1 MKTHP
6 LQLAIACF
14 AFLAINAPATMLYV
28 DLNSTNPLPPYSG
41 WSTAAMN
48 IQDAVFQAGPGDTVL
63 VTNGVYQVGGWSNVG
78 SNRVYVGIAN
88 LTVQS
93 VNGPAVTVIKGYQ
106 VPGTTN
112 GVSAVRGVF
121 LASGVT
127 LSGFTVTGGA
137 TVSDNSYAGG
147 IFCAS
152 SSAVVT
158 NCVVIGNASA
168 SYAGGVY
175 SGTLNNCVLSQNV
188 AAYDGGGCYMSQLN
202 NCLLTTNSANNGGG
216 AAYGNLTNCVLAGN
230 SARSTGGGAYH
241 AGSMDNCTIVGNAAG
256 TGGGGGESGATLNNC
271 IIYYNTAAGGG
282 TFGTNALSSTLNN
295 CCTPPM
301 PLPGRSGN
309 ITNPPAFINLIGGDF
324 HLQIG
329 SPCINTGNNS
339 FVASSTDLDGDP
351 RIVGGTVDIGAYENQ
366 FTNTVHYVS
375 LTSTNPVTPYTNWAT
390 AATSIQDAVAVAQTG
405 EFVVAGAGA
414 YSNGG
419 TVVYGA
425 ETNRVALTNGIT
437 LLGVYGTQ
445 STIIVGGTQTRCVY
459 VGSNS
464 VLSGFTITNGQTRLN
479 GGDTIREQSGG
490 GIWCELGGA
499 VANCLVISNFAGN
512 GNNFQ
517 SSRLGGGIYG
527 GAISNCVLAGNFS
540 GSGGGAA
547 SNLLWNCILTNNTAN
562 LGGGAYE
569 AVLYNCGL
577 SNNAAIY
584 NGTSGTGG
592 GVYQCT
598 LYNSILMNNQ
608 ASGSGY
614 GGGAYQGTNFN
625 CLITGNTANYGG
637 GTYQS
642 TNFSCFISGNIAS
655 LYGGGAY
662 NGMFYNCVL
671 SGNTVTNTT
680 SFYGSGGGIYAS
692 AYNSAVIIN
701 CTVTGNSATSTG
713 GGMYGGTA
721 YNSIVYFNSA
731 SGGAN
736 WTNNPNMYYC
746 CTTPNPSYGSGNI
759 TNDPSFVDVPG
770 GDFRLKCGSPCIDAG
785 FTNAIIFAATND
797 IRGVA
802 RPLDGNGDGIAQ
814 FDMGAYEYDPAIDQ
828 IPVIRSL
835 FAFANFAANYPVSF
849 AGEIGGCADY
859 FWWDFGDGVTVTN
872 QSPVSHAWTSPG
884 TYNVLL
890 TAYYSSLGYG
900 LSATTQ
906 VQVVQQPVYYA
917 DLNSSSPTFP
927 YTNWTT
933 AAHTIQQAIAAGTTT
948 GRLVLVTD
956 GVYQTWGVIVYGS
969 MYNNLAL
976 TNPVVVQ
983 SVNGP
988 GATTIQPYQGRCAYV
1003 GKNAILSGFTLTGG
1017 ITLLSGDIYKEQS
1030 GGGVWCEPGGVVS
1043 NCFIAGSLANLNGGG
1058 AYQGTF
1064 YNCIFTNNTV
1074 WGSSSD
1080 AGGGGATYQSVLYD
1094 SCVVSNKV
1102 YQARAGGCYGGML
1115 SNCVVMNNT
1124 SLDSDAGGACLST
1137 LYNCTVSGN
1146 YGDNGGGG
1154 VSNTFWNCVLTGNYA
1169 YNGGGAYHSTLH
1181 NCLVTS
1187 NQASSTGGGL
1197 YSGTLYNCTVVKNTA
1212 VDGGGFYG
1220 GGAYAAYNSI
1230 IYGNTAS
1237 GSGNNWQ
1244 APVFGYN
1251 CCSIPQMQPNNSSYD
1266 NITNDPVFVD
1276 TAFHLSAASPCR
1288 GAGSSLYA
1296 SGTDMDGE
1304 AWNSPPSMGADEVYD
1319 ADFIGALSVAI
1330 QSSQTNLLVN
1340 HSLALA
1346 GLITGRAA
1354 GLEWSFGDGTIIT
1367 NVSYFTSY
1375 FWTNAGDYTV
1385 VFTAFNTDNPGGVS
1399 TNLLVH
1405 VLPLDLPW
1413 LQPAS
1418 FSVSST
1424 NGFQFQF
1431 NGQADAIYT
1440 VQMATNLS
1448 PPIVWQDLQTITS
1461 TGGVVQVTDANATNV
1476 TSFYRVGV
1484 R

>member
-1 MKTHP
+1 MKTC
-6 LQLAIACF
+6 LFQLTVAVF
-14 AFLAINAPATMLYV
+14 LLLAINATAAVLYV
-28 DLNSTNPLPPYSG
+28 DVNSASPTPPYAD
-41 WSTAAMN
+41 WSTAAAT
-48 IQDAVFQAGPGDTVL
+48 IQDAVDAANPGDQIL
-63 VTNGVYQVGGWSNVG
+63 VTNGIYQTGGRIVSG
-78 SNRVYVGIAN
+78 STTNRVTVNKAV
-88 LTVQS
+88 TVQS
-93 VNGPAVTVIKGYQ
+93 VNGPAVTMIQGYQ
-106 VPGTTN
+106 VPGITN
-112 GVSAVRGVF
+112 GAGAVRCVY
-121 LASGVT
+121 LASGAM
-127 LSGFTVTGGA
+127 LAGFTLTNGATYTDSGGGVSCQSVSA
-137 TVSDNSYAGG
+137 TVS
-147 IFCAS
+147 
-152 SSAVVT
+152 
-158 NCVVIGNASA
+158 
-168 SYAGGVY
+168 
-175 SGTLNNCVLSQNV
+175 NCVLI
-188 AAYDGGGCYMSQLN
+188 
-202 NCLLTTNSANNGGG
+202 
-216 AAYGNLTNCVLAGN
+216 GN
-230 SARSTGGGAYH
+230 SAKLY
-241 AGSMDNCTIVGNAAG
+241 
-256 TGGGGGESGATLNNC
+256 GGGGSAGTYNSCN
-271 IIYYNTAAGGG
+271 IIHNFAAGGG
-282 TFGTNALSSTLNN
+282 GVSGDNVNN
-295 CCTPPM
+295 CVIISNSASGSGGGALFCSLTNCTVVGNSAAYGGGFYTSANQPNAKAVNCIVCFNTAPNGSNYFYLYANTM
-301 PLPGRSGN
+301 SYCCTTPLPSSGMGN
-309 ITNPPAFINLIGGDF
+309 ITNTPGFVDLAGGNLR
-324 HLQIG
+324 LQIG
-329 SPCINTGNNS
+329 SPCINAGDNASAPAGPDLAGN
-339 FVASSTDLDGDP
+339 P

-366 FTNTVHYVS
+366 NTNPVHYVS
-375 LTSTNPVTPYTNWAT
+375 LTSTNPVAPYTNWVT
-390 AATSIQDAVAVAQTG
+390 AAISIQDAVAVAQTG
-405 EFVVAGAGA
+405 EFVVADAGV
-414 YSNGG
+414 YTNSG
-419 TVVYGA
+419 VVIYGA

-437 LLGVYGTQ
+437 LLGVYGTR
-445 STIIVGGTQTRCVY
+445 STIIAGGTQTRCVY

-464 VLSGFTITNGQTRLN
+464 VVSGFTITNGQTRLN
-479 GGDTIREQSGG
+479 GGDMIREESGG
-490 GIWCELGGA
+490 GIWCEPGGA
-499 VANCLVISNFAGN
+499 VVNCLVISNFAGN

-517 SSRLGGGIYG
+517 SGRLGGGIYG
-527 GAISNCVLAGNFS
+527 GTISNCVLAGNFS
-540 GSGGGAA
+540 GSGGGTA

-562 LGGGAYE
+562 LGGGAYG

-598 LYNSILMNNQ
+598 LYNSILMNNH

-625 CLITGNTANYGG
+625 CLITGNAAGYGG

-642 TNFSCFISGNIAS
+642 TNFSCIISGNIAS
-655 LYGGGAY
+655 IYGGGAY

-671 SGNTVTNTT
+671 SGNTVTNT
-680 SFYGSGGGIYAS
+680 SFYGNGGGIYAS
-692 AYNSAVIIN
+692 TYNSAVIIN
-701 CTVTGNSATSTG
+701 CTVTSNSATGAG
-713 GGMYGGTA
+713 GGIYGGIA
-721 YNSIVYFNSA
+721 FNSIIYFNSA
-731 SGGAN
+731 SGSAN
-736 WTNNPNMYYC
+736 WTNNPYMDYC
-746 CTTPNPSYGSGNI
+746 CTTPNPFYGTGNI
-759 TNDPSFVDVPG
+759 TNDPSFVDAVG

-785 FTNAIIFAATND
+785 FTNCFSPVGIISAPIND

-814 FDMGAYEYDPAIDQ
+814 FDMGAYEYDPAFDQ

-872 QSPVSHAWTSPG
+872 QSPVSHAWASPG

-948 GRLVLVTD
+948 GRLVLVTN

-988 GATTIQPYQGRCAYV
+988 GATTIQPFQGRCAYV
-1003 GKNAILSGFTLTGG
+1003 GNHAILSGFTLAGG
-1017 ITLLSGDIYKEQS
+1017 RTLSSGDSFKEQS
-1030 GGGVWCEPGGVVS
+1030 GGAVWCEPCGTVS
-1043 NCFIAGSLANLNGGG
+1043 NCVIMNNQAYYGGGG
-1058 AYQGTF
+1058 AYQGIF
-1064 YNCIFTNNTV
+1064 YNCTFTNNTV
-1074 WGSSSD
+1074 WGNSSD
-1080 AGGGGATYQSVLYD
+1080 GGGGGATYQSVLYD
-1094 SCVVSNKV
+1094 SCVASNKV
-1102 YQARAGGCYGGML
+1102 YEVRAGGCYGGML

-1124 SLDSDAGGACLST
+1124 SLDGGDAGGACLST

-1146 YGDNGGGG
+1146 YGYNGGGG

-1169 YNGGGAYHSTLH
+1169 HNGGGAYASTLH

-1197 YSGTLYNCTVVKNTA
+1197 YRGTLYNCTVVKNTA
-1212 VDGGGFYG
+1212 VNGGGFYG
-1220 GGAYAAYNSI
+1220 GGVYSAYNSI

-1244 APVFGYN
+1244 SPVFGYN
-1251 CCSIPQMQPNNSSYD
+1251 CCSIPQMIPNNSSYG
-1266 NITNDPVFVD
+1266 NITNDPIFVD
-1276 TAFHLSAASPCR
+1276 AAFHLSAASPCR

-1296 SGTDMDGE
+1296 TGTDMDGE
-1304 AWNSPPSMGADEVYD
+1304 AWNNPPSMGADEVYD
-1319 ADFIGALSVAI
+1319 ADFAGALSVAI
-1330 QSSQTNLLVN
+1330 QSSQTNVLVN

-1354 GLEWSFGDGTIIT
+1354 GLEWSFGDGIIVT
-1367 NVSYFTSY
+1367 NVSYFTSHL
-1375 FWTNAGDYTV
+1375 WTNAGDYNV
-1385 VFTAFNTDNPGGVS
+1385 IFTAYNTDNPGGVS

-1405 VLPLDLPW
+1405 VLPLALPW

-1418 FSVSST
+1418 FSMSST

-1440 VQMATNLS
+1440 VQMATNLD
-1448 PPIVWQDLQTITS
+1448 PPIVWQNLQTIAS
-1461 TGGVVQVTDANATNV
+1461 TGGVVQVMDANATNV

-1484 R
+1484 Q

>member
-1 MKTHP
+1 MKTHSF
-6 LQLAIACF
+6 QLTVAV
-14 AFLAINAPATMLYV
+14 FLLLTINAPAAVLYV
-28 DLNSTNPLPPYSG
+28 DLNSTNPVPPYAD
-41 WSTAAMN
+41 WSTAAAT
-48 IQDAVFQAGPGDTVL
+48 IQDAILQANSGDTVL
-63 VTNGVYQVGGWSNVG
+63 VTNGIYQTGGWSLMG
-78 SNRVYVGIAN
+78 SNRVCVSVAN

-112 GVSAVRGVF
+112 GASAVRGVF
-121 LASGVT
+121 LASGAT

-137 TVSDNSYAGG
+137 TASVNAPAGG
-147 IFCAS
+147 IYCQS
-152 SSAVVT
+152 TTSVVT
-158 NCVVIGNASA
+158 NCVITGNASA
-168 SYAGGVY
+168 SYAGGVWY
-175 SGTLNNCVLSQNV
+175 GTLNNCILSQNI
-188 AAYDGGGCYMSQLN
+188 ATYDGGGSYNSQLN

-216 AAYGNLTNCVLAGN
+216 AAYGNLTNCVLAGS
-230 SARSTGGGAYH
+230 SARSTGGGACY
-241 AGSMDNCTIVGNAAG
+241 ANSMDNCTIVGNTAG
-256 TGGGGGESGATLNNC
+256 SGGGGGVYGATLNNC
-271 IIYYNTAAGGG
+271 ITYYNTAAGGG
-282 TFGTNALSSTLNN
+282 MNAFNSTLHN
-295 CCTPPM
+295 CCTLPM
-301 PLPGRSGN
+301 PLPGGSGN
-309 ITNPPAFINLIGGDF
+309 ITNTPGFVNLIGGDF

-329 SPCINTGNNS
+329 SPCIDAGNNIY
-339 FVASSTDLDGDP
+339 APETTDLDGNP
-351 RIVGGTVDIGAYENQ
+351 RVVGAAVDIGAYENQ
-366 FTNTVHYVS
+366 NTNAVHYVS
-375 LTSTNPVTPYTNWAT
+375 LSSTNPVAPYTNWLT
-390 AATSIQDAVAVAQTG
+390 AATNIPDAVSVAQPG
-405 EFVVAGAGA
+405 EMVAADAGVYTNSGVVI
-414 YSNGG
+414 
-419 TVVYGA
+419 YGA

-437 LLGVYGTQ
+437 LLGVYGTR
-445 STIIVGGTQTRCVY
+445 STIIAGGTQTRCVY

-464 VLSGFTITNGQTRLN
+464 VVSGFTITNGQTRLN

-490 GIWCELGGA
+490 GIWCEPGGA
-499 VANCLVISNFAGN
+499 VVNCLVISNFAG
-512 GNNFQ
+512 
-517 SSRLGGGIYG
+517 RLGGGIYG

-540 GSGGGAA
+540 SSGGGAA

-584 NGTSGTGG
+584 NGTFGTGG

-608 ASGSGY
+608 ASSGPGY

-625 CLITGNTANYGG
+625 CLITGNAAGYGG

-642 TNFSCFISGNIAS
+642 TNFSCLISGNIAS
-655 LYGGGAY
+655 IYGGGAY

-680 SFYGSGGGIYAS
+680 SFYGNGGGIYAS

-701 CTVTGNSATSTG
+701 CTVTGNSATSAG
-713 GGMYGGTA
+713 GGIYGGIA
-721 YNSIVYFNSA
+721 FNSIIYFNSA
-731 SGGAN
+731 PGGSN
-736 WTNNPNMYYC
+736 WWANNPNMYYC
-746 CTTPNPSYGSGNI
+746 CTTPNPSYGTGNV
-759 TNDPSFVDVPG
+759 TNDPSFVDAPG

-785 FTNAIIFAATND
+785 FTNCFSPVGIISAPIND

-814 FDMGAYEYDPAIDQ
+814 FDMGAYEYDPAFDQ

-872 QSPVSHAWTSPG
+872 QSPVSHAWASPG

-933 AAHTIQQAIAAGTTT
+933 AAHTIQQAIATGTTT
-948 GRLVLVTD
+948 GRLVLVTN

-988 GATTIQPYQGRCAYV
+988 GATTIQPFQGRCAYV
-1003 GKNAILSGFTLTGG
+1003 GNHAILSGFTLTGG
-1017 ITLLSGDIYKEQS
+1017 RTLTSGDVYKEQS

-1074 WGSSSD
+1074 WGNSSD
-1080 AGGGGATYQSVLYD
+1080 GGGGGATYQSVLYD
-1094 SCVVSNKV
+1094 SCVVSN
-1102 YQARAGGCYGGML
+1102 QASRAGGSYGGTL
-1115 SNCVVMNNT
+1115 SNCVVMNNR
-1124 SLDSDAGGACLST
+1124 SLDGGDGGGACLST

-1169 YNGGGAYHSTLH
+1169 HNGGGAYASTLH

-1197 YSGTLYNCTVVKNTA
+1197 YSGTLYNCTVVNNTA
-1212 VDGGGFYG
+1212 ANGGGVYG
-1220 GGAYAAYNSI
+1220 YNYNTIYNSI
-1230 IYGNTAS
+1230 VYYNTAS
-1237 GSGNNWQ
+1237 NSANNWQ
-1244 APVFGYN
+1244 GSVWSYN
-1251 CCSIPQMQPNNSSYD
+1251 GCSIPQISLGLSSA
-1266 NITNDPVFVD
+1266 NITNDPIFVD
-1276 TAFHLSAASPCR
+1276 AAFHLSAASPCR

-1296 SGTDMDGE
+1296 TGTDMDGE
-1304 AWNSPPSMGADEVYD
+1304 AWNNPPSMGADEVYD
-1319 ADFIGALSVAI
+1319 ADFAGALSVAI
-1330 QSSQTNLLVN
+1330 QSSQTNVLVN

-1354 GLEWSFGDGTIIT
+1354 GLEWSFGDGIIVT
-1367 NVSYFTSY
+1367 NVSYFTSHL
-1375 FWTNAGDYTV
+1375 WTNAGDYSV
-1385 VFTAFNTDNPGGVS
+1385 VFTAYNADNPDGVS

-1405 VLPLDLPW
+1405 VFPLDPPW
-1413 LQPAS
+1413 LQPGS

-1424 NGFQFQF
+1424 NGFQSQF
-1431 NGQADAIYT
+1431 NGQSSAIYT
-1440 VQMATNLS
+1440 VQVATNLN
-1448 PPIVWQDLQTITS
+1448 PPVVWQNLQTITS

-1484 R
+1484 Q

>member
-1 MKTHP
+1 MKTHSF
-6 LQLAIACF
+6 QLTVAV
-14 AFLAINAPATMLYV
+14 FLLLTINAPAAVLYV
-28 DLNSTNPLPPYSG
+28 DLNSTNPVPPYAD
-41 WSTAAMN
+41 WSTAAAT
-48 IQDAVFQAGPGDTVL
+48 IQDAILQANSGDTVL
-63 VTNGVYQVGGWSNVG
+63 VTNGIYQTGGWSIMG
-78 SNRVYVGIAN
+78 SNRVCVSVAN

-112 GVSAVRGVF
+112 GAGAVRGVY
-121 LASGVT
+121 LASGAV

-137 TVSDNSYAGG
+137 TASVNAPAGG
-147 IFCAS
+147 IYCQS
-152 SSAVVT
+152 TTSVVT
-158 NCVVIGNASA
+158 NCVITGNASA
-168 SYAGGVY
+168 SYAGGVWY
-175 SGTLNNCVLSQNV
+175 GTLNNCILSQNI
-188 AAYDGGGCYMSQLN
+188 ATYDGGGSYNSQLN

-216 AAYGNLTNCVLAGN
+216 AAYGNLTNCVLAGS
-230 SARSTGGGAYH
+230 SARSTGGGACY
-241 AGSMDNCTIVGNAAG
+241 ANSMDNCTIVGNTAG
-256 TGGGGGESGATLNNC
+256 SGGGGGVYGATLNNC
-271 IIYYNTAAGGG
+271 ITYYNTAAGGG
-282 TFGTNALSSTLNN
+282 MNAFNSTLHN
-295 CCTPPM
+295 CCTIPM
-301 PLPGRSGN
+301 PLPGGSGN
-309 ITNPPAFINLIGGDF
+309 ITNTPGFVNLIGGDF

-329 SPCINTGNNS
+329 SPCIDAGNNIY
-339 FVASSTDLDGDP
+339 APETTDLDGNP
-351 RIVGGTVDIGAYENQ
+351 RVVGAAVDIGAYENQ
-366 FTNTVHYVS
+366 NTNAVHYVS
-375 LTSTNPVTPYTNWAT
+375 LSSTNPVAPYTNWLT
-390 AATSIQDAVAVAQTG
+390 AATNIPDAVSVAQPG
-405 EFVVAGAGA
+405 EMVAADAGVYTNSGVVI
-414 YSNGG
+414 
-419 TVVYGA
+419 YGA

-437 LLGVYGTQ
+437 LLGVYGTR
-445 STIIVGGTQTRCVY
+445 STIIAGGTQTRCVY

-464 VLSGFTITNGQTRLN
+464 VVSGFTITNGQTRLN

-490 GIWCELGGA
+490 GIWCEPGGA
-499 VANCLVISNFAGN
+499 VVNCLVISNFAG
-512 GNNFQ
+512 
-517 SSRLGGGIYG
+517 RLGGGIYG

-540 GSGGGAA
+540 SSGGGAA

-584 NGTSGTGG
+584 NGTFGTGG

-608 ASGSGY
+608 ASSGPGY

-625 CLITGNTANYGG
+625 CLITGNAAGYGG

-642 TNFSCFISGNIAS
+642 TNFSCLISGNIAS
-655 LYGGGAY
+655 IYGGGAY

-680 SFYGSGGGIYAS
+680 SFYGNGGGIYAS

-701 CTVTGNSATSTG
+701 CTVTGNSATSAG
-713 GGMYGGTA
+713 GGIYGGIA
-721 YNSIVYFNSA
+721 FNSIIYFNSA
-731 SGGAN
+731 PGGSN
-736 WTNNPNMYYC
+736 WWANNPNMYYC
-746 CTTPNPSYGSGNI
+746 CTTPNPSYGTGNV
-759 TNDPSFVDVPG
+759 TNDPSFVDAPG

-785 FTNAIIFAATND
+785 FTNCFSPVGIISAPIND

-814 FDMGAYEYDPAIDQ
+814 FDMGAYEYDPAFDQ

-872 QSPVSHAWTSPG
+872 QSPVSHAWASPG

-933 AAHTIQQAIAAGTTT
+933 AAHTIQQAIATGTTT
-948 GRLVLVTD
+948 GRLVLVTN

-988 GATTIQPYQGRCAYV
+988 GATTIQPFQGRCAYV
-1003 GKNAILSGFTLTGG
+1003 GNHAILSGFTLTGG
-1017 ITLLSGDIYKEQS
+1017 RTLTSGDVYKEQS

-1074 WGSSSD
+1074 WGNSSD
-1080 AGGGGATYQSVLYD
+1080 GGGGGATYQSVLYD
-1094 SCVVSNKV
+1094 SCVVSN
-1102 YQARAGGCYGGML
+1102 QASRAGGSYGGTL
-1115 SNCVVMNNT
+1115 SNCVVMNNR
-1124 SLDSDAGGACLST
+1124 SLDGGDGGGACLST

-1169 YNGGGAYHSTLH
+1169 HNGGGAYASTLH

-1197 YSGTLYNCTVVKNTA
+1197 YSGTLYNCTVVNNTA
-1212 VDGGGFYG
+1212 ANGGGVYG
-1220 GGAYAAYNSI
+1220 YNYNTIYNSI
-1230 IYGNTAS
+1230 VYYNTAS
-1237 GSGNNWQ
+1237 NSANNWQ
-1244 APVFGYN
+1244 GSVWSYN
-1251 CCSIPQMQPNNSSYD
+1251 GCSIPQISLGLSSA
-1266 NITNDPVFVD
+1266 NITNDPIFVD
-1276 TAFHLSAASPCR
+1276 AAFHLSAASPCR

-1296 SGTDMDGE
+1296 TGTDMDGE
-1304 AWNSPPSMGADEVYD
+1304 AWNNPPSMGADEVYD
-1319 ADFIGALSVAI
+1319 ADFAGALSVAI
-1330 QSSQTNLLVN
+1330 QSSQTNVLVN

-1354 GLEWSFGDGTIIT
+1354 GLEWSFGDGIIVT
-1367 NVSYFTSY
+1367 NVSYFTSHL
-1375 FWTNAGDYTV
+1375 WTNAGDYSV
-1385 VFTAFNTDNPGGVS
+1385 VFTAYNADNPDGVS

-1405 VLPLDLPW
+1405 VFPLDPPW
-1413 LQPAS
+1413 LQPGS

-1424 NGFQFQF
+1424 NGFQFQL
-1431 NGQADAIYT
+1431 NGQSSAIYT
-1440 VQMATNLS
+1440 VQVATNLN
-1448 PPIVWQDLQTITS
+1448 PPVVWQNLQTITS

-1484 R
+1484 Q